1 MEERSIHRVA
11 TGRYGAIAQ
20 WLHWITAALVVIAF
34 IYGPGG
40 SEERVYSPARDFD
53 RQLHETLGVC
63 VFVLAVTRVLWR
75 TVASPPESAPTPRWM
90 RLAAKAVHGALY
102 LLLFALPITAACG
115 AWLEGHP
122 LTLLGG
128 LRIASPLAASH
139 RLGATIAKIRTWLDD
154 AILRLAGV
162 RALAEIHHH
171 VVMRDGV
178 LLSMLRWAARRK

>member
-1 MEERSIHRVA
+1 MEV
-11 TGRYGAIAQ
+11 T
-20 WLHWITAALVVIAF
+20 TAAVQVLGG
-34 IYGPGG
+34 YGYMQAYPV
-40 SEERVYSPARDFD
+40 ERM
-53 RQLHETLGVC
+53 
-63 VFVLAVTRVLWR
+63 
-75 TVASPPESAPTPRWM
+75 M
-90 RLAAKAVHGALY
+90 R
-102 LLLFALPITAACG
+102 
-115 AWLEGHP
+115 EGHP